1 MWRRPE
7 ASNQK
12 KDKLGSVP
20 RGAPSA
26 CVLVC
31 LCVCL
36 ASCSGLDMKEEDV
49 WCFMRRVFAYV
60 EVGHPFTRIGGER
73 AQEQEGVCF
82 KLDPLP

>member
-1 MWRRPE
+1 
-7 ASNQK
+7 
-12 KDKLGSVP
+12 
-20 RGAPSA
+20 
-26 CVLVC
+26 
-31 LCVCL
+31 
-36 ASCSGLDMKEEDV
+36 MKEEDV

>member
-1 MWRRPE
+1 MPCVEGGFVGVRGGCGEGHRQ
-7 ASNQK
+7 ATKK

-60 EVGHPFTRIGGER
+60 EVGQSFTRIG
-73 AQEQEGVCF
+73 
-82 KLDPLP
+82 